1 MEVSVPVENEDGTV
15 KFTVTLTTEQHQALL
30 KYGMSMALSMGL
42 AAHLLGEDIAMLL
55 EDNNE
60 ELDD

>member
-1 MEVSVPVENEDGTV
+1 MEVSVPVENENGTV
-15 KFTVTLTTEQHQALL
+15 KFDVTLNAEQHQALL
-30 KYGMSMALSMGL
+30 KYGMSMALAMGL